1 MEYIAGRNLDTIMV
15 KDKAKVITGLNNILT
30 VLKRNKIVHGD
41 LLPHNFIIT
50 TDDDDD
56 YCVRV
61 VDFDWA
67 GEESKCTYPLFI
79 NMGLQWPSGV
89 QAGSQITHQHD
100 LHLVNE
106 LRLGNIQLMSLAPP
120 T

>member
-15 KDKAKVITGLNNILT
+15 KDKANVITGLNNILT

-67 GEESKCTYPLFI
+67 GEESKCTYPSSSI
-79 NMGLQWPSGV
+79 WDYNGLLEFKL
-89 QAGSQITHQHD
+89 D
-100 LHLVNE
+100 RRLH
-106 LRLGNIQLMSLAPP
+106 ISMICI
-120 T
+120 

>member
-1 MEYIAGRNLDTIMV
+1 MIKQYLTYMEYIAGRNLEELLDTNMV

-30 VLKRNKIVHGD
+30 ILKRNTIVHGD

-67 GEESKCTYPLFI
+67 GEESKCTYPPPPPPPPLHQY
-79 NMGLQWPSGV
+79 G
-89 QAGSQITHQHD
+89 ITMAFWSSSWIAD
-100 LHLVNE
+100 YT
-106 LRLGNIQLMSLAPP
+106 SA
-120 T
+120 